1 MVAEKI
7 SFKNLEKLRK
17 IKGISVDELMK
28 KLGRNRLTYYA
39 WQESGSIPSADVI
52 KMHEIF
58 NVSTDLLLDVKPIV
72 IEN

>member
-1 MVAEKI
+1 MAAEKI

-17 IKGISVDELMK
+17 IKGISVEDLMK

-58 NVSTDLLLDVKPIV
+58 DVSTDLLLDVKPIV

>member
-1 MVAEKI
+1 MAAEKI

-58 NVSTDLLLDVKPIV
+58 DVSTDLLLDVKPIV

>member
-1 MVAEKI
+1 MATEKI

-17 IKGISVDELMK
+17 IKGISVEDLMK

>member
-1 MVAEKI
+1 MAAEKI

-17 IKGISVDELMK
+17 IKGISVEDLMK

>member
-1 MVAEKI
+1 MAAEKI
-7 SFKNLEKLRK
+7 SFKNLKKKKK

-58 NVSTDLLLDVKPIV
+58 DVSTDLLLDVKPIV

>member
-58 NVSTDLLLDVKPIV
+58 DVSTDLLLDVKPIV

>member
-17 IKGISVDELMK
+17 IKGISVEDLMK

>member
-1 MVAEKI
+1 MAAEKI